1 MDWLEFRPWS
11 RDVERF
17 CRTWL
22 EEASRHR
29 APNVHPR
36 ADQDALLREYARSCE
51 CLLVFSEEDTD
62 LRSTSPKH

>member
-11 RDVERF
+11 RDVEWF

-29 APNVHPR
+29 APPDSPH
-36 ADQDALLREYARSCE
+36 ADQGALMREYSKSCE
-51 CLLVFSEEDTD
+51 CLLALLEEDAPPSRQT
-62 LRSTSPKH
+62 KN